1 MDEFI
6 PLARP
11 DVSQDEIDIVTET
24 IRSGWLT
31 TGPKVT
37 EFELLLSQY
46 LQNNDSKLYT
56 VGLNSCTSALFLALL
71 ALDIKAGDEVIV
83 PTWTFAATAQ
93 VVDWV
98 GATVVLCD
106 IDEESLNIDVQQAE
120 KLITKNTKAIIPV
133 HIAGYPCDMDAIE
146 RLAKKYNLKII
157 EDSADT
163 LGSKIKKK
171 STGTYSDISIT
182 SFYGSHIISCAGNGG
197 MFLTNNRGYYRKAN
211 VLRSW
216 GRMSSLIK
224 DSENINKRLGI
235 KLKGIEY
242 DRKFVFS
249 EIGYN
254 FEPSE
259 ISASFGLIQLKK
271 FKKFNKIRNRNFNL
285 HFNFFTNYKE
295 FFIQPKIKKNIST
308 NFLAYPLILKENN
321 IFSRKQLQI
330 YLEKNKIQT
339 RPIFSGN
346 ILRHPAFE
354 NLNFAQNKRGSFKS
368 SDYIMRNGLLIGCHQ
383 GLTERHINYIHKI
396 VNKFIKKKWYPID
409 NKNDIICKIKN
420 NLKI

>member
-1 MDEFI
+1 MKISYGKNVYDNLEI
-6 PLARP
+6 QSVVNTLK
-11 DVSQDEIDIVTET
+11 VSTQMGKNVLNFEKKIGNIFSKKYALMVN
-24 IRSGWLT
+24 SG
-31 TGPKVT
+31 
-37 EFELLLSQY
+37 S
-46 LQNNDSKLYT
+46 
-56 VGLNSCTSALFLALL
+56 SALILALNVL
-71 ALDIKAGDEVIV
+71 NFKKGSEIIAPCLNFGTAVSSILISGYRPVFVDI
-83 PTWTFAATAQ
+83 
-93 VVDWV
+93 
-98 GATVVLCD
+98 
-106 IDEESLNIDVQQAE
+106 NIDTLQINTNLIE
-120 KLITKNTKAIIPV
+120 KKITKKTKALLIPNL
-133 HIAGYPCDMDAIE
+133 IGNIPDWQKIKTI
-146 RLAKKYNLKII
+146 AKKYNLKII

-396 VNKFIKKKWYPID
+396 VNKFIKKNGIQL
-409 NKNDIICKIKN
+409 IIKMILFVK
-420 NLKI
+420 LKITSKFK